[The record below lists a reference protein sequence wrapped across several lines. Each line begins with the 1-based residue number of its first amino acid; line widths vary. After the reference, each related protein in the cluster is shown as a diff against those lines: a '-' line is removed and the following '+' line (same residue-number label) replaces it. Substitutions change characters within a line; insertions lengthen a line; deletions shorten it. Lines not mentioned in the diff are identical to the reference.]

1 MIERFCEKCGT
12 RLSKNCKGNFCNH
25 CRDRSGKNNPFYG
38 KRHSADT
45 ITKIKEKTREN
56 SKELWGKEEYREK
69 VIRGVSKPRSEEGK
83 KNISRAVKKW
93 YEENPVEIEKRRKRM
108 MLSWENGEIIPN
120 EHSVNRSKSELEFFQ
135 MLSEEWAGFLNK
147 DTIHIGKHWFLP
159 DALVDFYK
167 VVVEFYGDF
176 WHANPKMY
184 FADEIVRDNIT
195 AKEIW
200 EKDKN
205 RICELIGGGYDV
217 VVVWE
222 SDFKEDRERTVFN
235 TACLIEELCNT

>member
-1 MIERFCEKCGT
+1 MKERFCEKCGT
-12 RLSKNCKGNFCNH
+12 KLSKNCKGDFCNH

-38 KRHSADT
+38 KRHSSDT
-45 ITKIKEKTREN
+45 IRKIKEKTRKN
-56 SKELWGKEEYREK
+56 SKELWEKEEYREK
-69 VIRGVSKPRSEEGK
+69 VIKGVSKPRSEEGK

-176 WHANPKMY
+176 WHANPEIY
-184 FADEIVRDNIT
+184 LPNEIVRDKIS

-200 EKDKN
+200 EKDN
-205 RICELIGGGYDV
+205 ERICKLIGGGYDV
-217 VVVWE
+217 IVVWE
-222 SDFKEDRERTVFN
+222 SDFKKNKAGTIFN
-235 TACLIEELCNT
+235 TSCRIEELCNT